1 MPQFPGLMAAPTVVF
16 NTIAGL
22 VAEREITLRSPDR
35 LAVVLPMFDE
45 EGGAQA
51 ALLSVLA
58 QRSPAD
64 AVVVSINGGS
74 DRTGAVVAEA
84 LAHLGHRPEPRADVP
99 GLAARVTMWTHRSRP
114 DVSVVEFEEAT
125 GKAECLNALVATG
138 IVDTER
144 VLAVDGDTVLD
155 PGFIAAVRDGF
166 YRARLETRSGKRR
179 WVVEDVA
186 LQSGAAT
193 SRRPEPATP
202 VATFISRARDAEYA
216 FSAVLRS
223 GQTRRLGSSRTFGQ
237 TRLYTVV
244 GCGFSLRRD
253 AFPIPTDTL
262 TEDHDLTLAIQAD
275 GGEERSIDAESLAAR
290 GFEVIAGGRAHDPRT
305 FFGTGE
311 TLTLLRG
318 GGARFMTGA
327 VMHTDDPPHLGGYV
341 RQVERWTGGGLQNAL
356 KRTVRATHSGA
367 LAPNVRFALVSAQ
380 LENLLG
386 LALLAYL
393 PIWLGMRTIDPR
405 SDLPFMGL
413 ALWLAIDLT
422 LTAIV
427 AAVGFGRLERA
438 RGARGGA
445 LVGRVIRGVAAGVG
459 PLVAL
464 KYLHAVCYV
473 TAATRVVPAYFRRA
487 GADREAAVTWV
498 RPHRRVR
505 QRAHARTVGVG
516 IGMASYALVGFVAIV
531 SLAAPLD
538 GAARESWERTMSGA
552 PIEYPAYLGLPV
564 HRSGPALVPDVAHRI
579 AVDTDAHPRLALAV
593 GTDDGSMTA
602 PSRYCPA
609 HAVAVATQAP
619 RALGDDAGA
628 FEGLSPWGLLTLARL
643 VPVLTHLEAAAS
655 AYDVPP
661 QLLLQVLLNESFL
674 DPLAHGPTDDVG
686 MSQVTE
692 DALALLRSLAT
703 DPDSGF
709 ANPLLVGVPFTLYDP
724 DFSICAGAAKLAW
737 ARAQPGGTDDGV
749 AYARYVNPI
758 DGVVD
763 GRVSAR
769 HVPIVAAFDAVGP
782 LAAAMSAVVAA
793 HRVDPETVGPA
804 ARSLLAVADGVAAGA
819 YGLETAY
826 RMTADLVAELGVDDA
841 AFYLAVVERLYAEL
855 DADVGAE
862 SEFLT
867 FVALDD

>member
-1 MPQFPGLMAAPTVVF
+1 MPQLPGLMAAPTVLF
-16 NTIAGL
+16 NAVVGL
-22 VAEREITLRSPDR
+22 GPEREVALRGPDR

-58 QRSPAD
+58 QRSPVD
-64 AVVVSINGGS
+64 ELVVSVNGGS
-74 DRTGAVVAEA
+74 DRTGDVVAEA
-84 LAHLGHRPEPRADVP
+84 LRRLGYRPEPRPDLP
-99 GLAARVTMWTHRSRP
+99 DRAARVTAWRRRSRN
-114 DVSVVEFEEAT
+114 DVTVVEFHAAT
-125 GKAECLNALVATG
+125 GKAECLNAIVGSGLVAA
-138 IVDTER
+138 ER

-155 PGFIAAVRDGF
+155 PGFVAALRDGF
-166 YRARLETRSGKRR
+166 YRARLEAREGRR
-179 WVVEDVA
+179 HWVVEDVA

-193 SRRPEPATP
+193 SRRPERATSA
-202 VATFISRARDAEYA
+202 ATLISCARDAEYA

-223 GQTRRLGSSRTFGQ
+223 GQTRRLGSSRTFGR

-275 GGEERSIDAESLAAR
+275 DDDERSIDAESLAAR
-290 GFEVIAGGRAHDPRT
+290 GFEVVDGGRVHDPRAY
-305 FFGTGE
+305 FGTGE
-311 TLTLLRG
+311 TLTLRRG
-318 GGARFMTGA
+318 GGARFVTGA
-327 VMHTDDPPHLGGYV
+327 VMHTEDPSHLGGYV

-356 KRTVRATHSGA
+356 KRTVGSVRSRA
-367 LAPNVRFALVSAQ
+367 LAPNVRFAMLSAQ

-393 PIWLGMRTIDPR
+393 PIWLGMRTVDPR
-405 SDLPFMGL
+405 SDFPFLGL

-422 LTAIV
+422 VTAGV
-427 AAVGFGRLERA
+427 AAVGFLRLERA
-438 RGARGGA
+438 RGARGRA
-445 LVGRVIRGVAAGVG
+445 LVAHVIRGVAAGVG

-464 KYLHAVCYV
+464 KYVHAVCYV
-473 TAATRVVPAYFRRA
+473 TAASRVVPAFFLRRA
-487 GADREAAVTWV
+487 GADPAAAVTWV

-505 QRAHARTVGVG
+505 QRAHARAVGVG
-516 IGMASYALVGFVAIV
+516 VAMASYGLVGFVVIV
-531 SLAAPLD
+531 SLAAPFD
-538 GAARESWERTMSGA
+538 GVARETWERTSSGA
-552 PIEYPAYLGLPV
+552 PIEYLAYLGLPV
-564 HRSGPALVPDVAHRI
+564 HRSGPALVPDVARAAPAQSGVA
-579 AVDTDAHPRLALAV
+579 AVQ
-593 GTDDGSMTA
+593 GDGSDDPHA
-602 PSRYCPA
+602 AARSRYCPP
-609 HAVAVATQAP
+609 HAVAVATAVP
-619 RALGDDAGA
+619 RSLADDAGA

-643 VPVLTHLEAAAS
+643 VPVLTHVEAAAT

-686 MSQVTE
+686 MSQVTA

-737 ARAQPGGTDDGV
+737 ARAQPGGTDDGI

-769 HVPIVAAFDAVGP
+769 HAPIVAAFDAVAP

-793 HRVDPETVGPA
+793 HRTDPESVGPA
-804 ARSLLAVADGVAAGA
+804 AGSLLAVADGVAAGA
-819 YGLETAY
+819 YGLEGAY
-826 RMTADLVAELGVDDA
+826 RMTADLVAELGVDDV
-841 AFYLAVVERLYAEL
+841 AFYAAVVERLYAEV
-855 DADVGAE
+855 DADLGGATG
-862 SEFLT
+862 FLT
-867 FVALDD
+867 AVVLDD

>member
-1 MPQFPGLMAAPTVVF
+1 MPQLPGLMAAPTVLF
-16 NTIAGL
+16 NAIVGL
-22 VAEREITLRSPDR
+22 GPEREVTLRGSDR

-74 DRTGAVVAEA
+74 DRTGDVVADA
-84 LAHLGHRPEPRADVP
+84 LRRLGYRPEPRPDLP
-99 GLAARVTMWTHRSRP
+99 DPAARVTAWCRP
-114 DVSVVEFEEAT
+114 AGLDVTVVEFGAVT
-125 GKAECLNALVATG
+125 GKAECLNAIVGSGLVAA
-138 IVDTER
+138 ER

-155 PGFIAAVRDGF
+155 TGFVAALRDGF
-166 YRARLETRSGKRR
+166 YRARLETREGGRR

-193 SRRPEPATP
+193 SRRPERPTSA
-202 VATFISRARDAEYA
+202 ATFISCARDAEYA

-223 GQTRRLGSSRTFGQ
+223 GQTRRLGSSRTFGR

-275 GGEERSIDAESLAAR
+275 DGDERSIDVESLAAR
-290 GFEVIAGGRAHDPRT
+290 GFEVVDGGRVHDPRAY
-305 FFGTGE
+305 FGAGE

-318 GGARFMTGA
+318 GGARFVTGA
-327 VMHTDDPPHLGGYV
+327 VMHTEDPSHLGGYV

-356 KRTVRATHSGA
+356 KRTVGSVRSRT
-367 LAPNVRFALVSAQ
+367 LAPNVRFAMLSAQ

-393 PIWLGMRTIDPR
+393 PMWLGMRTVDPR
-405 SDLPFMGL
+405 SDFPFLGL

-422 LTAIV
+422 LTAVV
-427 AAVGFGRLERA
+427 AAVGFVRLERA
-438 RGARGGA
+438 RGARGRA
-445 LVGRVIRGVAAGVG
+445 LVGHVIRGVAVGVG

-464 KYLHAVCYV
+464 KYVHAVCYV
-473 TAATRVVPAYFRRA
+473 TAASRVVPAFLRRA
-487 GADREAAVTWV
+487 GADPAAAVTWV

-516 IGMASYALVGFVAIV
+516 VAMASYGLVGFVAIV
-531 SLAAPLD
+531 SLAAPFD
-538 GAARESWERTMSGA
+538 GVAREVRERTSSGA
-552 PIEYPAYLGLPV
+552 PIEYLAYLGLPV
-564 HRSGPALVPDVAHRI
+564 QRSGPALVPDVGRSGASESVVVSV
-579 AVDTDAHPRLALAV
+579 VDVRADDPDAASL
-593 GTDDGSMTA
+593 
-602 PSRYCPA
+602 SRYCPP
-609 HAVAVATQAP
+609 HAVAVATAVP
-619 RALGDDAGA
+619 RSLADDAEA
-628 FEGLSPWGLLTLARL
+628 FEALSPWGVLTLARL
-643 VPVLTHLEAAAS
+643 VPVLTHIEAAAT

-661 QLLLQVLLNESFL
+661 QLLLQVLMNESFL

-686 MSQVTE
+686 MSQVTP

-703 DPDSGF
+703 DPDSGL

-737 ARAQPGGTDDGV
+737 ARAQPGGSDDGV

-769 HVPIVAAFDAVGP
+769 HAPIVAAFDAVRP
-782 LAAAMSAVVAA
+782 LAAAMAAVVAA
-793 HRVDPETVGPA
+793 YRTDHETVGPA

-819 YGLETAY
+819 YGLESAY
-826 RMTADLVAELGVDDA
+826 RMTADLVAELGVDDV
-841 AFYLAVVERLYAEL
+841 AFYVAVVERLYPEI
-855 DADVGAE
+855 DADVGSG

-867 FVALDD
+867 AAAPGD